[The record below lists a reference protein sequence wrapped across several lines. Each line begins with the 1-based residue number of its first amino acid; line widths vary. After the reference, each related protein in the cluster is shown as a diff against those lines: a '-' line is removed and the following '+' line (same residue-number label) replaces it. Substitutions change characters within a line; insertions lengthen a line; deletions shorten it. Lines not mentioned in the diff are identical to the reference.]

1 MRELPLREI
10 RSVYVVRTDHIGDLV
25 LSTPFL
31 RALREGIPQAR
42 ITAIVPPY
50 TRDVL
55 AESPLV
61 DDILVYDRENGREEG
76 SRMLR
81 ELRHSNPDLAVSL
94 APRSRSYRL
103 AWRTGARYRV
113 GYVYASRPLAALAC
127 RAWLTHRLS
136 LHIEED
142 LKAGRPVLHEVEQ
155 LGMLARGMGLPYED
169 TRLSL
174 TIPESDLEYG
184 RQLVAGWGRQSA
196 ALHLGKGWLT
206 GGWRMR
212 NLIRLVEGLLW
223 ATNGGG
229 VLITYGPAE
238 ESMAMRLAEG
248 LATCGLLGPGFRVA
262 GTTTGDEPPRDP
274 LPIRL
279 AGGLNF
285 KQWAAALAACSCVVS
300 TDTGAVHVAAAMGR
314 PVVAMYETA
323 TSRLCSQQWAPWQV
337 PHRSVTKG
345 HPVETMS
352 TILHG
357 VEELLLGG

>member
-1 MRELPLREI
+1 MRPLPLGEI
-10 RSVYVVRTDHIGDLV
+10 RSVFVVRTDHIGDLV
-25 LSTPFL
+25 LSTPFF
-31 RALREGIPQAR
+31 RALRQGLPQAH

-50 TRDVL
+50 TREVL
-55 AESPLV
+55 AGSPLV
-61 DDILVYDRENGREEG
+61 DDILVYDRENARGEG

-81 ELRHSNPDLAVSL
+81 ELRQRRPDLAVSL

-103 AWRTGARYRV
+103 AWRTGARFRV
-113 GYVYASRPLAALAC
+113 GYVYSSRPLAALAC

-136 LHIEED
+136 VHLEAE
-142 LKAGRPVLHEVEQ
+142 LKAGRPIPHEVEQ

-174 TIPESDLEYG
+174 TVPESAMEYG
-184 RQLVAGWGRQSA
+184 RSLVAGWGRQTA
-196 ALHLGKGWLT
+196 ALHLGRGWLT

-238 ESMAMRLAEG
+238 EEMAARLAEG

-262 GTTTGDEPPRDP
+262 VPGTEEPPREP

-279 AGGLNF
+279 AGGLSF
-285 KQWAAALAACSCVVS
+285 HRWAAALAACSCVVS
-300 TDTGAVHVAAAMGR
+300 TDTGAVHVAAAMGK

-323 TSRLCSQQWAPWQV
+323 TSRLCVQQWAPWRV
-337 PHRSVTKG
+337 DHRSVVKG

-352 TILHG
+352 TILQG
-357 VEELLLGG
+357 VEELLLDG